1 MKKQVALLLTA
12 ALMIGTLGACGN
24 SSTPSTSAPAAD
36 SGAAAPADNAG
47 DSAEDEAPA
56 PATSNEGEV
65 AEDGTPIISFFDK
78 NSGVKT
84 FDDPVALELMKRTGV
99 TINLVSP
106 TGDPGEKL
114 SLMLAGQDY
123 PDIVLM
129 DRGSDIVNQYI
140 EAGALINLSDY
151 MDKLPHVVEMYGET
165 LNKTRYTDGN
175 NYYLSNWYGYDPDP
189 VNGFIMRYDL
199 MVDMVGQE
207 RADSDEPF
215 TFSEMVDLLKQFKEK
230 YPTLNGADTIP
241 VLTGQPGSSDNLHG
255 CFAGMYGMKTY
266 YVDDNGDLHYRV
278 SHPEYLDAIHDMNT
292 LYREGLLDKEWTSN
306 NGELRNQKLSQ
317 GNVFGYI
324 GAYWDTWTPSAA
336 LQQSDN
342 EDAEFLAYKVV
353 ADGHDPDATTLSG
366 RSSLGWDAIGVT
378 TNCKNLD
385 AALSFIDY
393 CASQEGQDL
402 LLWGIEGQDWEFV
415 DGVRTPIGDIVE
427 RYQADPSNTQ
437 NDTGITKWTW
447 FVKNDRHP
455 DDNTTCRIW
464 FNEMDRSATYAYQN
478 LTNAYWD
485 TAEFDGLVP
494 TGNSPDALKAQKVQ
508 DIINQAYPNM
518 VNAATVEECDA
529 VYNQMMSDLE
539 AAGMADVEAIM
550 TETYKARMELWG
562 SN

>member
-1 MKKQVALLLTA
+1 MKKQFALLLTA
-12 ALMIGTLGACGN
+12 ALMVGTLSACGN
-24 SSTPSTSAPAAD
+24 SATPSTPAAD
-36 SGAAAPADNAG
+36 SGSATPAADAGSDTADDAPAAA
-47 DSAEDEAPA
+47 S
-56 PATSNEGEV
+56 ATSNEGEV
-65 AEDGTPIISFFDK
+65 AEDGTPIITFFDK
-78 NSGVKT
+78 NSGTRT
-84 FDDPVALELMKRTGV
+84 FDDPVALELMKRTGI
-99 TINLVSP
+99 TLNLVSP

-140 EAGALINLSDY
+140 EAGALVDLSQY
-151 MDKLPHVVEMYGET
+151 MDKLPNVAAMYGET
-165 LNKTRYTDGN
+165 LNKTRYTDGK

-189 VNGFIMRYDL
+189 VNGFIMRHDL
-199 MVDMVGQE
+199 MVDLVGQE

-230 YPTLNGADTIP
+230 YPTINGAATIP
-241 VLTGQPGSSDNLHG
+241 VLINEPGSSDNLHG

-278 SHPEYLDAIHDMNT
+278 SHPEYMDAIHDMNT

-324 GAYWDTWTPSAA
+324 GSYWDVWTPNAA
-336 LQQSDN
+336 LTQSEN

-353 ADGHDPDATTLSG
+353 ADGHDADATTLSG
-366 RSSLGWDAIGVT
+366 RSSLGWDAIAIT

-415 DGVRTPIGDIVE
+415 DNVRTPIGDIVD
-427 RYQADPSNTQ
+427 RYQADPSNTV

-518 VNAATVEECDA
+518 VNAATVEDCDA
-529 VYNQMMSDLE
+529 VYEQMMSDLE

-562 SN
+562 TN